1 MPPRASG
8 PPGGTWYRWPGP
20 GAVSS
25 GSFLGTGPGSWGAE
39 VVGMGLVLV
48 VAGAAVLVAVLVGTV
63 GAAMVAV
70 AVEVEEQSS
79 FDGD

>member
-1 MPPRASG
+1 
-8 PPGGTWYRWPGP
+8 
-20 GAVSS
+20 
-25 GSFLGTGPGSWGAE
+25 
-39 VVGMGLVLV
+39 MGLVLV